1 MLFPALNMLLYLF
14 ACRSSKLLQ
23 LVVPVSPPLNLLRP
37 RFLSVH
43 FPPAIQSPL
52 FPTWV
57 CLCTRVLSAAALA
70 WNTDRFLLGLSSLTP
85 HQPVH
90 TVSRVTDQN
99 VRLGLP
105 WWFSGLRIHPP
116 IQETQV
122 RSLVQEDSKILR
134 ATKPVSYNY

>member
-23 LVVPVSPPLNLLRP
+23 LVLPVSPPLNLLRP
-37 RFLSVH
+37 VSSVCTFHPPSSRLSSR
-43 FPPAIQSPL
+43 PGL
-52 FPTWV
+52 

-116 IQETQV
+116 MQETQV
-122 RSLVQEDSKILR
+122 RSLVQEDSKSLR